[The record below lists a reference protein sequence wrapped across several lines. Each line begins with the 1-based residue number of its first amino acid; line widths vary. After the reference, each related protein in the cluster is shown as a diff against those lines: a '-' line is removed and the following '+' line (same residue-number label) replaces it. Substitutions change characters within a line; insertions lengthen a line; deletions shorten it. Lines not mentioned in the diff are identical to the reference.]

1 MNQILNGIIVPMVTP
16 LKDQDNLDIQ
26 GLEHLIEH
34 LVDGGVHGVFILGT
48 TGEAPALSYKLRY
61 ELVERVCNQ
70 VNKRIPV
77 LVGITDTSQ
86 IESLKLAEKAS
97 QCGADTVVAAP
108 PYYFTPT
115 QDDLKRHFTS
125 LADRSSIP
133 LFLYNMPSHTKVSFE
148 PDTVKNLAN
157 HENIV
162 GLKDSSGDLIYFQK
176 VVQLMA
182 KKPDFTLL
190 MGPEELLMQSVLSGS
205 HGGVPG
211 GANLFPKLYV
221 DMYEAADSRDTMKM
235 ETLQNQIMQISSTIY
250 SVGTYGAGY
259 LKGLKCAL
267 SLMGICSDVLTAP
280 MKSFGDKERG
290 MIRGFLGKNK
300 TENVMQNFTSQ

>member
-1 MNQILNGIIVPMVTP
+1 MNKILNGIIVPMVSP
-16 LKDQDNLDIQ
+16 LKDQDQLDIQ

-48 TGEAPALSYKLRY
+48 TGEAPGLSYKLRY
-61 ELVERVCNQ
+61 ELIERTCKQ
-70 VNKRIPV
+70 IHKRIPV

-86 IESLKLAEKAS
+86 TESLKLTEKAA
-97 QCGADTVVAAP
+97 QYGADAVVSAP

-115 QDDLKRHFTS
+115 QGDLKRYFIS
-125 LADRSSIP
+125 LADQSPLP

-148 PDTVKNLAN
+148 PDTVKSLAN
-157 HENIV
+157 HENII
-162 GLKDSSGDLIYFQK
+162 GIKDSSGDLIYFQK
-176 VVQLMA
+176 IVQLME
-182 KKPDFTLL
+182 KKPGYTML

-211 GANLFPKLYV
+211 GANMFPKLYV
-221 DMYEAADSRDTMKM
+221 DMYEAAVSRDVELM
-235 ETLQNQIMQISSTIY
+235 ESLQKRILQISSTIY

-267 SLMGICSDVLTAP
+267 SLMGICSDVLAEP
-280 MKSFGDKERG
+280 IKSFGDRERG
-290 MIRGFLGKNK
+290 LIRGFLEKNK
-300 TENVMQNFTSQ
+300 TESAKKSTAS